1 MKHPSSNAIILPS
14 TGFEP
19 LFGNHQDPNLSPCSL
34 LVWLPRKIK
43 ALESLESSHFTLELE
58 IFRYTN
64 APYPNLCFFWVIR
77 VELSISPQDTHFT
90 NDHWANCLAH
100 PTWFSLVFHQ
110 QMTSFLLGFSS
121 SFSEK
126 TTCSNTLKSTL
137 FSCLMLEV
145 LDLMLRRGLQG
156 RRIPGIVLKLALGHV
171 NPPSWCSI
179 VSEVGL
185 QVGSL
190 GFDLW

>member
-1 MKHPSSNAIILPS
+1 MCNYLTIYWFRATLWQPPRSKSQPLNLRSSGTPMLHIPIY
-14 TGFEP
+14 
-19 LFGNHQDPNLSPCSL
+19 
-34 LVWLPRKIK
+34 V
-43 ALESLESSHFTLELE
+43 
-58 IFRYTN
+58 
-64 APYPNLCFFWVIR
+64 FWVIR